1 MLTAFLI
8 ALIAIY
14 VLLAVP
20 LKNYGQPLI
29 IMSAI
34 PFGMV
39 GAILGHLWLDL
50 SVSLYSW
57 LGILALSGIVVND
70 SLLIV
75 TSYNEK
81 LMETKSKLEAVVQAC
96 QGRFRA
102 VFLTSVT
109 TFAGLYPLL
118 SETSEQA
125 QYLIPA
131 AASMAYGLLFAT
143 VITLFLIPVL
153 LLVFTDIKRFI
164 TEK

>member
-1 MLTAFLI
+1 
-8 ALIAIY
+8 
-14 VLLAVP
+14 
-20 LKNYGQPLI
+20 
-29 IMSAI
+29 MSAI